1 MSLLQRFAVVA
12 ACAPLLV
19 GACKRPTPPSGG
31 AGSPGAL
38 PSGAL
43 PVTGA
48 PIISQP
54 VQVVAPPN
62 AQAPGT
68 FADLAAKA
76 DPAVVFVKTVQE
88 RRGITGRRQVVGEG
102 VGSAFVYD
110 PNGLII
116 TNNHVID
123 GASEIYVVFGRKRQ
137 VKATIV
143 GRDPRTDVA
152 VIRVDEK
159 NLPFLPLGDSEA
171 VRVGDWVMAIGNPFG
186 LSHTVSAGIISA
198 KGRTIA
204 DVKGLDEAG
213 YYDFLQTDASINP
226 GNSGG
231 PLLDTAGR
239 VVGMNTAIRRSANNI
254 GFAIPV
260 NMIKELL
267 PRLLADG
274 TVKRSA
280 IGVVVAPL
288 MPEDRERLKVHDE
301 SGVLVSVVVP
311 GGPADKA
318 GLVVDD
324 VILSFQG
331 EALPSPDR
339 LRWVASLAGV
349 GKTVTLRVARGA
361 RKFDLQVKLNALPER
376 STPAA
381 PLEPEDDFP

>member
-1 MSLLQRFAVVA
+1 VKTAFVLLLAAGLSAFAS
-12 ACAPLLV
+12 
-19 GACKRPTPPSGG
+19 GCKRPTAPSG
-31 AGSPGAL
+31 AAASAL
-38 PSGAL
+38 PSGAI

-48 PIISQP
+48 PIVTQS
-54 VQVVAPPN
+54 VQVMAPPG
-62 AQAPGT
+62 AQTPAS

-76 DPAVVFVKTVQE
+76 DPAVVFVKTLQE

-116 TNNHVID
+116 TNNHVIE

-152 VIRVDEK
+152 VIRVEEK

-171 VRVGDWVMAIGNPFG
+171 VRVGDWVVAIGNPFG

-198 KGRTIA
+198 RGRTIA
-204 DVKGLDEAG
+204 DVKGLDESG

-274 TVKRSA
+274 TIKRSA

-288 MPEDRERLKVHDE
+288 MPEDRERLKLTEE

-311 GGPADKA
+311 GGPAEKA
-318 GLVVDD
+318 GLMVDD

-331 EALPSPDR
+331 EALPNADR

-349 GKTVTLRVARGA
+349 GKTVTLRVVRGG
-361 RKFDLQVKLNALPER
+361 RTFDLQLKLEALPER
-376 STPAA
+376 ASRPV
-381 PLEPEDDFP
+381 PLEPDDEP

>member
-1 MSLLQRFAVVA
+1 MAAFLPLLA
-12 ACAPLLV
+12 ACKHPAP
-19 GACKRPTPPSGG
+19 PTGGGG
-31 AGSPGAL
+31 AGAL

-43 PVTGA
+43 PVTGV
-48 PIISQP
+48 PVLSQP
-54 VQVVAPPN
+54 VQVLAPPG
-62 AQAPGT
+62 AQAPNT

-76 DPAVVFVKTVQE
+76 DAAVVFVKTVQE
-88 RRGITGRRQVVGEG
+88 RRGITGRRQVIGEG

-116 TNNHVID
+116 TNNHVIE
-123 GASEIYVVFGRKRQ
+123 GASEIFVVFGRKRQ

-152 VIRVDEK
+152 VIRVEEK
-159 NLPFLPLGDSEA
+159 NLPFLPMGDSEA
-171 VRVGDWVMAIGNPFG
+171 MRVGDWVVAIGNPFG

-231 PLLDTAGR
+231 PLLDKSGR

-254 GFAIPV
+254 GFAIPI
-260 NMIKELL
+260 NMVKELL

-274 TVKRSA
+274 GIKRSA
-280 IGVVVAPL
+280 IGVVVAAL
-288 MPEDRERLKVHDE
+288 MPEDRERLKLTE
-301 SGVLVSVVVP
+301 ETGVLVSVVVP

-349 GKTVTLRVARGA
+349 GKPVMLRVARGG
-361 RKFDLQVKLNALPER
+361 RLFDLQVKLDALPER
-376 STPAA
+376 AAPAA
-381 PLEPEDDFP
+381 PLEPDDGDGFP

>member
-1 MSLLQRFAVVA
+1 
-12 ACAPLLV
+12 
-19 GACKRPTPPSGG
+19 
-31 AGSPGAL
+31 
-38 PSGAL
+38 L
-43 PVTGA
+43 PVSGA

-54 VQVVAPPN
+54 VQVVAPPG
-62 AQAPGT
+62 AQAPST
-68 FADLAAKA
+68 FAELAAKA
-76 DPAVVFVKTVQE
+76 DPAVVFVKTLQE
-88 RRGITGRRQVVGEG
+88 RRGLTGRRQVVGEG

-152 VIRVDEK
+152 VIRVEEK

-171 VRVGDWVMAIGNPFG
+171 VRVGDWVVAIGNPFG

-288 MPEDRERLKVHDE
+288 MPEDRERLKLPEE

-349 GKTVTLRVARGA
+349 GKTVTLRVARGG
-361 RKFDLQVKLNALPER
+361 RMFDLQVKLDALPER
-376 STPAA
+376 AMPAA
-381 PLEPEDDFP
+381 PLEPEEDFP

>member
-1 MSLLQRFAVVA
+1 
-12 ACAPLLV
+12 
-19 GACKRPTPPSGG
+19 
-31 AGSPGAL
+31 
-38 PSGAL
+38 
-43 PVTGA
+43 
-48 PIISQP
+48 
-54 VQVVAPPN
+54 
-62 AQAPGT
+62 
-68 FADLAAKA
+68 
-76 DPAVVFVKTVQE
+76 
-88 RRGITGRRQVVGEG
+88 
-102 VGSAFVYD
+102 
-110 PNGLII
+110 
-116 TNNHVID
+116 VIE

-152 VIRVDEK
+152 VIRVEEK

-171 VRVGDWVMAIGNPFG
+171 VRVGDWVVAIGNPFA

-198 KGRTIA
+198 RGRTIQ

-239 VVGMNTAIRRSANNI
+239 VVGMNTAIRRAANNI

-274 TVKRSA
+274 GVKRSA

-288 MPEDRERLKVHDE
+288 MPEDRERLKLPDE

-349 GKTVTLRVARGA
+349 GKTVTLRVARGG
-361 RKFDLQVKLNALPER
+361 RLFDLQMKLEALPER
-376 STPAA
+376 PSSV
-381 PLEPEDDFP
+381 PLEPPDDEP

>member
-1 MSLLQRFAVVA
+1 MSLRSFRILAV
-12 ACAPLLV
+12 CLPLLV
-19 GACKRPTPPSGG
+19 ACKRPAPPTGT
-31 AGSPGAL
+31 APGAL

-48 PIISQP
+48 PIIAQP
-54 VQVVAPPN
+54 VQVVSPPG
-62 AQAPGT
+62 AQAPNT

-76 DPAVVFVKTVQE
+76 DAAVVFVKTLQE

-110 PNGLII
+110 PNGLIL
-116 TNNHVID
+116 TNNHVIE

-152 VIRVDEK
+152 VIRVEEK

-171 VRVGDWVMAIGNPFG
+171 MRVGDWVVAIGNPFG

-231 PLLDTAGR
+231 PLLDMAGR

-254 GFAIPV
+254 GFAIPI
-260 NMIKELL
+260 NMVKELL

-274 TVKRSA
+274 GIKRSA

-288 MPEDRERLKVHDE
+288 MPEDRERLKLHDE

-349 GKTVTLRVARGA
+349 GKTVTLRVARGG
-361 RKFDLQVKLNALPER
+361 RMFDLQVKLDALPER
-376 STPAA
+376 STPSI
-381 PLEPEDDFP
+381 PLEPDDDGFP

>member
-1 MSLLQRFAVVA
+1 VKRAITTLLVA
-12 ACAPLLV
+12 ACLPLGAL
-19 GACKRPTPPSGG
+19 ACKRSAPTGT
-31 AGSPGAL
+31 APGAL

-48 PIISQP
+48 PIVNAP
-54 VQVVAPPN
+54 VQVVAPPG
-62 AQAPGT
+62 AQAPNT
-68 FADLAAKA
+68 FADLAARA
-76 DPAVVFVKTVQE
+76 DPAVVFVKTLQE

-102 VGSAFVYD
+102 VGSGFVYD

-137 VKATIV
+137 VKATVV

-152 VIRVDEK
+152 VLRVEEK
-159 NLPFLPLGDSEA
+159 NLPFTPLGDSEA
-171 VRVGDWVMAIGNPFG
+171 VRVGDWVVAIGNPFG

-204 DVKGLDEAG
+204 DVKGLDESG

-231 PLLDTAGR
+231 PLLDMAGR
-239 VVGMNTAIRRSANNI
+239 VVGMNTAIRAKANSI

-288 MPEDRERLKVHDE
+288 MPEDRDRLKLPE
-301 SGVLVSVVVP
+301 EAGVLVSVVVP
-311 GGPADKA
+311 GGPADRA

-324 VILSFQG
+324 VILSFEG
-331 EALPSPDR
+331 EVLPSPDR

-349 GKTVTLRVARGA
+349 GKTVTLRVARGG
-361 RKFDLQVKLNALPER
+361 RMFDLQVKLDPLPER
-376 STPAA
+376 PSAQQQ
-381 PLEPEDDFP
+381 PLEPDDDGMP

>member
-1 MSLLQRFAVVA
+1 MLRWRALLAVVSL
-12 ACAPLLV
+12 PLLLL
-19 GACKRPTPPSGG
+19 GCKRPGPAPSGG
-31 AGSPGAL
+31 PAAA
-38 PSGAL
+38 PSGA
-43 PVTGA
+43 VMIQGA
-48 PIISQP
+48 PIVNNS
-54 VQVVAPPN
+54 VQVVAPPGI
-62 AQAPGT
+62 QAPAS

-76 DPAVVFVKTVQE
+76 DPAVVFVKTLQE
-88 RRGITGRRQVVGEG
+88 RRGLTGRRQVVGEG

-116 TNNHVID
+116 TNNHVIE

-152 VIRVDEK
+152 VIRVEEK

-171 VRVGDWVMAIGNPFG
+171 VRVGDWVVAIGNPFA

-198 KGRTIA
+198 RGRTIQ

-239 VVGMNTAIRRSANNI
+239 VVGMNTAIRRAANNI

-274 TVKRSA
+274 GVKRSA

-288 MPEDRERLKVHDE
+288 MPEDRERLKLPDQ

-311 GGPADKA
+311 GGPAEKA

-331 EALPSPDR
+331 EALLSPDR

-349 GKTVTLRVARGA
+349 GKSVTLRVARGG
-361 RKFDLQVKLNALPER
+361 RLFDLQVKLEALPER
-376 STPAA
+376 PSSV
-381 PLEPEDDFP
+381 PLEPPDDEP

>member
-1 MSLLQRFAVVA
+1 VRPRFALSLLAV
-12 ACAPLLV
+12 LSL
-19 GACKRPTPPSGG
+19 GALGCKRLTP
-31 AGSPGAL
+31 SPGAAPSAL
-38 PSGAL
+38 PSGAV
-43 PVTGA
+43 PVKAG
-48 PIISQP
+48 PIVTQS
-54 VQVVAPPN
+54 VQVVAPPG
-62 AQAPGT
+62 AQTPAS

-76 DPAVVFVKTVQE
+76 DAAVVFVKTLQE

-116 TNNHVID
+116 TNNHVIE

-152 VIRVDEK
+152 VIRVEEK

-171 VRVGDWVMAIGNPFG
+171 VRVGDWVVAIGNPFG

-198 KGRTIA
+198 RGRTIA
-204 DVKGLDEAG
+204 DVKGLDESG

-231 PLLDTAGR
+231 PLLDMAGR

-288 MPEDRERLKVHDE
+288 MPEDRERLRLSEE

-318 GLVVDD
+318 GLAVDD

-331 EALPSPDR
+331 EALPNPDR

-349 GKTVTLRVARGA
+349 GKTVTVRVVRGG
-361 RKFDLQVKLNALPER
+361 RTFDLQLKLEALPER
-376 STPAA
+376 AA
-381 PLEPEDDFP
+381 RSIPLEPDDEP

>member
-1 MSLLQRFAVVA
+1 VSLRSVWILA
-12 ACAPLLV
+12 ACLPLLA
-19 GACKRPTPPSGG
+19 ACKRPAPPSGAGG
-31 AGSPGAL
+31 AGAL

-54 VQVVAPPN
+54 VQVVAPPG
-62 AQAPGT
+62 AQAPNT

-76 DPAVVFVKTVQE
+76 DAAVVFVKTLQE

-110 PNGLII
+110 PNGLIL
-116 TNNHVID
+116 TNNHVIE

-152 VIRVDEK
+152 VIRVEEK

-171 VRVGDWVMAIGNPFG
+171 MRVGDWVVAIGNPFG

-231 PLLDTAGR
+231 PLLDMAGR

-254 GFAIPV
+254 GFAIPI
-260 NMIKELL
+260 NMVKELL

-274 TVKRSA
+274 SIKRSA
-280 IGVVVAPL
+280 IGVVVGPL
-288 MPEDRERLKVHDE
+288 MPEDRERLKLKDE
-301 SGVLVSVVVP
+301 SGVLVTVVVP
-311 GGPADKA
+311 GGPAEKA
-318 GLVVDD
+318 GLMVDD
-324 VILSFQG
+324 VVLSFQG

-349 GKTVTLRVARGA
+349 GKTVTLRVARGG
-361 RKFDLQVKLNALPER
+361 RMFDLQVKLAALPER
-376 STPAA
+376 ATPAA
-381 PLEPEDDFP
+381 PLEPDYDGFP

>member
-1 MSLLQRFAVVA
+1 MKHRAAQLALSLIVVLA
-12 ACAPLLV
+12 
-19 GACKRPTPPSGG
+19 ACKRLTPPAGGSG
-31 AGSPGAL
+31 AAPAL
-38 PSGAL
+38 PSGAS

-48 PIISQP
+48 PIVNAP
-54 VQVVAPPN
+54 VQVVAPPG
-62 AQAPGT
+62 AQTPAS

-76 DPAVVFVKTVQE
+76 DAAVVFVKTLQE

-110 PNGLII
+110 PSGLII
-116 TNNHVID
+116 TNNHVIE

-152 VIRVDEK
+152 VIRVEEK

-171 VRVGDWVMAIGNPFG
+171 IRVGDWVVAIGNPFG

-198 KGRTIA
+198 RSRTIA
-204 DVKGLDEAG
+204 DVKGLDESG

-231 PLLDTAGR
+231 PLLDMAGR
-239 VVGMNTAIRRSANNI
+239 VVGVNTAIRRSANNI

-274 TVKRSA
+274 TIKRSA

-288 MPEDRERLKVHDE
+288 MPEDRERLRLAE
-301 SGVLVSVVVP
+301 ETGVLVSVVVP

-324 VILSFQG
+324 VIVSFNG
-331 EALPSPDR
+331 EALPNPDR

-349 GKTVTLRVARGA
+349 GKTVTLRVARGG
-361 RKFDLQVKLNALPER
+361 RMFDLQVKLEALPER
-376 STPAA
+376 ATPQLPPDLDA
-381 PLEPEDDFP
+381 EPFP

>member
-1 MSLLQRFAVVA
+1 
-12 ACAPLLV
+12 
-19 GACKRPTPPSGG
+19 
-31 AGSPGAL
+31 
-38 PSGAL
+38 
-43 PVTGA
+43 VTGA

-54 VQVVAPPN
+54 VQVVAPPG
-62 AQAPGT
+62 AQAPNT

-76 DPAVVFVKTVQE
+76 DAAVVFVKTLQE

-110 PNGLII
+110 PDGLIL
-116 TNNHVID
+116 TNNHVIE

-152 VIRVDEK
+152 VIRVEEK

-171 VRVGDWVMAIGNPFG
+171 MRVGDWVVAIGNPFG

-231 PLLDTAGR
+231 PLLDMAGR

-254 GFAIPV
+254 GFAIPI
-260 NMIKELL
+260 NMVKELL

-274 TVKRSA
+274 SIKRSA
-280 IGVVVAPL
+280 IGVVVGPL
-288 MPEDRERLKVHDE
+288 MPEDRERLKLNDA
-301 SGVLVSVVVP
+301 SGVLVTVVVP
-311 GGPADKA
+311 GGPAEKA
-318 GLVVDD
+318 GLMVDD

-349 GKTVTLRVARGA
+349 GKTVTLRVARGG
-361 RKFDLQVKLNALPER
+361 RMFDLQVKLAALPER
-376 STPAA
+376 ATPAT
-381 PLEPEDDFP
+381 PLEPDDDGFP

>member
-1 MSLLQRFAVVA
+1 
-12 ACAPLLV
+12 
-19 GACKRPTPPSGG
+19 
-31 AGSPGAL
+31 
-38 PSGAL
+38 
-43 PVTGA
+43 VTGA

-54 VQVVAPPN
+54 VQVVAPPG
-62 AQAPGT
+62 AQAPNT

-76 DPAVVFVKTVQE
+76 DAAVVFVKTLQE

-116 TNNHVID
+116 TNNHVIE

-152 VIRVDEK
+152 VIRVEEK

-171 VRVGDWVMAIGNPFG
+171 MRVGDWVVAIGNPFG

-231 PLLDTAGR
+231 PLLDMAGR

-254 GFAIPV
+254 GFAIPI
-260 NMIKELL
+260 NMVKELL

-274 TVKRSA
+274 SIKRSA
-280 IGVVVAPL
+280 IGVVVGPL
-288 MPEDRERLKVHDE
+288 MPEDRERLKLNDE
-301 SGVLVSVVVP
+301 SGVLVTVVVP
-311 GGPADKA
+311 GGPAEKA
-318 GLVVDD
+318 GLMVDD

-349 GKTVTLRVARGA
+349 GKTVTLRVARGG
-361 RKFDLQVKLNALPER
+361 RMFDLQVKLDALPER
-376 STPAA
+376 AAPAV
-381 PLEPEDDFP
+381 PLEPDDDGFP

>member
-1 MSLLQRFAVVA
+1 LRALLAA
-12 ACAPLLV
+12 ACLPLLLL
-19 GACKRPTPPSGG
+19 ACKRPGSAPSGG
-31 AGSPGAL
+31 ATAA
-38 PSGAL
+38 PSGAVL
-43 PVTGA
+43 IQGA
-48 PIISQP
+48 PIVNKS
-54 VQVVAPPN
+54 VQVVAPPGI
-62 AQAPGT
+62 QAPAS

-76 DPAVVFVKTVQE
+76 DPAVVFVKTLQE

-110 PNGLII
+110 PDGLII
-116 TNNHVID
+116 TNNHVIE

-152 VIRVDEK
+152 VIRVEEK

-171 VRVGDWVMAIGNPFG
+171 VRVGDWVVAIGNPFA

-198 KGRTIA
+198 RGRTIQ
-204 DVKGLDEAG
+204 DVKGLDESG

-239 VVGMNTAIRRSANNI
+239 VVGMNTAIRRAANNI

-274 TVKRSA
+274 GVKRSA

-288 MPEDRERLKVHDE
+288 MPEDRERLKLPDE

-311 GGPADKA
+311 GGPAEKA

-349 GKTVTLRVARGA
+349 GKSVTLRVARGG
-361 RKFDLQVKLNALPER
+361 RLFDLQVKLEALPER
-376 STPAA
+376 ASSV
-381 PLEPEDDFP
+381 PLEPPDDEP

>member
-1 MSLLQRFAVVA
+1 VKAPHRVLFAAALL
-12 ACAPLLV
+12 PLCFL
-19 GACKRPTPPSGG
+19 GCKRPSAVGSGPTP
-31 AGSPGAL
+31 A
-38 PSGAL
+38 PSGAVL
-43 PVTGA
+43 VQGA
-48 PIISQP
+48 PIVNNS
-54 VQVVAPPN
+54 VQVVAPPGI
-62 AQAPGT
+62 QAPAS
-68 FADLAAKA
+68 FAELAAKA
-76 DPAVVFVKTVQE
+76 DPAVVFVKTLQE

-116 TNNHVID
+116 TNNHVIE
-123 GASEIYVVFGRKRQ
+123 GASEIYVVFGRKKQ

-152 VIRVDEK
+152 VIRVEEK
-159 NLPFLPLGDSEA
+159 GLPFLPLGDSEA
-171 VRVGDWVMAIGNPFG
+171 VRVGDWVVAIGNPFA

-198 KGRTIA
+198 RGRTIQ
-204 DVKGLDEAG
+204 DVKGLDESG

-239 VVGMNTAIRRSANNI
+239 VVGMNTAIRRAANNI

-274 TVKRSA
+274 GVKRSA

-288 MPEDRERLKVHDE
+288 MPEDRERLKLPDE

-349 GKTVTLRVARGA
+349 GKTVTLRVARGG
-361 RKFDLQVKLNALPER
+361 RMFDLQLKLEALPER
-376 STPAA
+376 ASTP
-381 PLEPEDDFP
+381 PLEPPDDDSP

>member
-1 MSLLQRFAVVA
+1 MKRWSALTLVALLPFALA
-12 ACAPLLV
+12 D
-19 GACKRPTPPSGG
+19 CKRPGAPVAGG
-31 AGSPGAL
+31 GGGGAL
-38 PSGAL
+38 PSAAV
-43 PVTGA
+43 PVAGA
-48 PIISQP
+48 PIVQQN
-54 VQVVAPPN
+54 VQVVAPPGV
-62 AQAPGT
+62 QAPAS

-76 DPAVVFVKTVQE
+76 DPAVVFVKTLQE
-88 RRGITGRRQVVGEG
+88 RRGITGRRQVIGEG

-116 TNNHVID
+116 TNNHVIE

-137 VKATIV
+137 VKATVV
-143 GRDPRTDVA
+143 GHDPRTDVA
-152 VIRVDEK
+152 VIRVEEK

-171 VRVGDWVMAIGNPFG
+171 VRVGDWVVAIGNPFA

-198 KGRTIA
+198 RGRTIQ
-204 DVKGLDEAG
+204 DVKGLDESG

-231 PLLDTAGR
+231 PLLDMAGR

-274 TVKRSA
+274 GVKRSA

-288 MPEDRERLKVHDE
+288 MPEDRERLKLPDE

-349 GKTVTLRVARGA
+349 GKTVTLRVARAG
-361 RKFDLQVKLNALPER
+361 RLFDLQVKLEALPER
-376 STPAA
+376 PASA
-381 PLEPEDDFP
+381 TPLEPPDDEP

>member
-1 MSLLQRFAVVA
+1 LLL
-12 ACAPLLV
+12 C
-19 GACKRPTPPSGG
+19 GACKRPGPGGGG
-31 AGSPGAL
+31 ASSSAPSV
-38 PSGAL
+38 PSGAV
-43 PVTGA
+43 PVAGA
-48 PIISQP
+48 PIVTPPP
-54 VQVVAPPN
+54 VQLVAPPGV
-62 AQAPGT
+62 QAPAS

-76 DPAVVFVKTVQE
+76 DPAVVFVKTLQE

-116 TNNHVID
+116 TNNHVIE
-123 GASEIYVVFGRKRQ
+123 GASEIYVVFGSKRQ

-171 VRVGDWVMAIGNPFG
+171 VRVGDWVVAIGNPFA

-198 KGRTIA
+198 RGRTIQ
-204 DVKGLDEAG
+204 DVKGLDESG

-231 PLLDTAGR
+231 PLLDMAGR
-239 VVGMNTAIRRSANNI
+239 VVGMNTAIRRAANNI

-274 TVKRSA
+274 NIKRSA
-280 IGVVVAPL
+280 IGVVVGPL
-288 MPEDRERLKVHDE
+288 MPEDRERLKLTE
-301 SGVLVSVVVP
+301 ELGVLVTVVVP
-311 GGPADKA
+311 GGPAEKA
-318 GLVVDD
+318 GLAVDD

-331 EALPSPDR
+331 EALPNPDR

-349 GKTVTLRVARGA
+349 GKTVTLRVARAG
-361 RKFDLQVKLNALPER
+361 RLFDLQVKLDALPER
-376 STPAA
+376 AAPSA
-381 PLEPEDDFP
+381 PLEAPDDDLP